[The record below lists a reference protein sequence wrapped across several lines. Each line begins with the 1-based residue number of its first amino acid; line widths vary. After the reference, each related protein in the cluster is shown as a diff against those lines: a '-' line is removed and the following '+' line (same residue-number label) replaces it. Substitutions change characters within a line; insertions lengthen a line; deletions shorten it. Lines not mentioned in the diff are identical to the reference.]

1 MTFYLIPEIT
11 LGVVVLVGAYAYAV
25 SPWNPDRPGRVDPW
39 RISVFVIGA
48 AVFFAALHP
57 PIDTLS
63 AEFFSIHMVQHMMVT
78 FLAPPLLLLGIPAW
92 MVTPLLRRPMVRV
105 AFRWITQPLVAGLIG
120 VSVFWGWHLPTLYE
134 GALNDR
140 IMHDT
145 AHVTMVG
152 SALLMWWP
160 VVSRVPAAPA
170 ASVPIQM
177 FYLFLLTLPS
187 GLLSSLFVFA
197 GEPLYPA
204 YLLAAASARL
214 QAAVAFYGGN
224 TRVAWGEG
232 EPPFERLGEIRCPV
246 LGFFGGRDSNPS
258 PEDRDAIDAE
268 LTRHGVE
275 HRFHSFAGAG
285 HGYMDFTNATR
296 YHTESAA
303 DSWPLTL
310 EFLRRH
316 LTARC

>member
-39 RISVFVIGA
+39 RISLFVIGA
-48 AVFFAALHP
+48 AIFFAALHP

-63 AEFFSIHMVQHMMVT
+63 AEFFSIHMVQHLMVT
-78 FLAPPLLLLGIPAW
+78 FMAPPLLLLGIPAW

-105 AFRWITQPLVAGLIG
+105 AFRWITQPLVAGLLG
-120 VSVFWGWHLPTLYE
+120 VAVFWGWHLPTLYE

-140 IMHDT
+140 IIHDA
-145 AHVTMVG
+145 AHVTMVV

-204 YLLAAASARL
+204 YLLAADPGGLSALEDQRI
-214 QAAVAFYGGN
+214 GGLIMKLGG
-224 TRVAWGEG
+224 TLLLWTVITVKFFRWMSQTPGER
-232 EPPFERLGEIRCPV
+232 ELLGRAP
-246 LGFFGGRDSNPS
+246 
-258 PEDRDAIDAE
+258 
-268 LTRHGVE
+268 
-275 HRFHSFAGAG
+275 
-285 HGYMDFTNATR
+285 
-296 YHTESAA
+296 
-303 DSWPLTL
+303 
-310 EFLRRH
+310 RRG
-316 LTARC
+316 